1 MNLRHYFSKNSF
13 LASLLLGGLI
23 ALSSSCKVLDPAAT
37 LPLVQAPK
45 ASSYVNVPIEIP
57 NSTLTRLINQ
67 TIPPILFNDP
77 SMDLGNGIQ
86 GDLEFLRNGEI
97 RLMSLDSQRL
107 EVTFPLSIRGEVG
120 LKPGG
125 LRNLLQGKIPI
136 NQSLSPVFVVNPQ
149 IQPNWNL
156 EIREFE
162 LLDLGGKI
170 GISAL
175 GMQIDLSSMIRNEI
189 RSFISKNL
197 TSNPDLIRLKP
208 LVESVWNQVGM
219 PVFVDLAGK
228 KIAFSIQ
235 PETIKLREYA
245 TPQKGYHLDLG
256 LSGQI
261 QTHPASAAP
270 SRPFPLPKISENRDQ
285 TNSLEINIPLYL
297 SYQELDAMIQES
309 FEGQVIRMNKK
320 YFFRPSNFKTKAY
333 GERMGI
339 AMDFQAIEANGNM
352 LSGELFLAGLPVFD
366 SQSKELVFE
375 KLDFHLK
382 SESSKARLAAK
393 IKRNQVIRQ
402 VTKRMRFSLEDVL
415 EESLKGINERI
426 SIQTP
431 YADLKLKGLE
441 VYPDGFF
448 PTISG
453 MDIRVKARGQVSVEW
468 K

>member
-13 LASLLLGGLI
+13 LAFLLVVLI
-23 ALSSSCKVLDPAAT
+23 VLSSSCKVLDPTAS

-57 NSTLTRLINQ
+57 NSSLTRLINQ

-77 SMDLGNGIQ
+77 SMDLGSGIQ
-86 GDLEFLRNGEI
+86 GDLEFIRNGEI

-156 EIREFE
+156 GISEFE

-175 GMQIDLSSMIRNEI
+175 GMQIDLSPMIRNEI
-189 RSFISKNL
+189 RSFVNKNL

-235 PETIKLREYA
+235 PETINIREYA
-245 TPQKGYHLDLG
+245 VPQKGYHLDLG
-256 LSGQI
+256 LAGQI

-270 SRPFPLPKISENRDQ
+270 GRPFPLPKISENRDQ
-285 TNSLEINIPLYL
+285 SNILDINIPLYL
-297 SYQELDAMIQES
+297 SYKELDALIQES

-320 YFFRPSNFKTKAY
+320 YFFRPSNFKTRAY

-339 AMDFQAIEANGNM
+339 AMDFQAIEANGKT

-366 SQSKELVFE
+366 SKSKELVFE

-382 SESSKARLAAK
+382 SESGKARLAATL
-393 IKRNQVIRQ
+393 KRNQVIRQ
-402 VTKRMRFSLEDVL
+402 VNKRMRFSLEDVL

-431 YADLKLKGLE
+431 YADLKLEGLE

-453 MDIRVKARGQVSVEW
+453 MDIRVKAKGQVSVQW